1 MNSRI
6 AGRWR
11 PAGTS
16 EGNRQMINRQTLSK
30 PGDFTRPDARL
41 AAPRVSHIGDR
52 SYPKYPVV
60 RTSNGVR
67 LAVCDTGP
75 RTAEH
80 TVVFL
85 HGLCL
90 NEPRWDLKIP
100 SLMRRSGRSVRVIS
114 YDHRGHGRS
123 AAASMNTY

>member
-1 MNSRI
+1 
-6 AGRWR
+6 
-11 PAGTS
+11 
-16 EGNRQMINRQTLSK
+16 MINGQTLSK

-90 NEPRWDLKIP
+90 NETTWERQITY
-100 SLMRRSGRSVRVIS
+100 LMRRYGRSVRVIS
-114 YDHRGHGRS
+114 YDHHP
-123 AAASMNTY
+123 AAK